1 VPATAN
7 IAAGGTTATVPVT
20 GVAAGSATIHASSL
34 PNIPDTT
41 ASVTVSAGAGPGTIT
56 LTNGTVGQKLEI
68 STTLTLSVP
77 AGSGPACLPQ
87 PQPCLS
93 ITLTSSDPSKLLIAG
108 HATDAGAASLVVP
121 VSQGTTQLTGIYVQA
136 LVSSGTAN
144 IVATAT
150 GYTSGT
156 ATFTLAPSGVVLIGP
171 NGIGSL
177 SASISQGLTASMTVS
192 AAQLDSSLNFVQM
205 GQLRG
210 SQSIS
215 VTVSSSNTSVGTISG
230 SPVTLNGGDTT
241 GAVTFHAALSGST
254 TVTAAPPSGF
264 STPAGGFNTVTF
276 SVTPAGLVAPTGVI
290 VGNLLETT
298 AQIALNGVAPGGGL
312 LVTLTTADASKLLLS
327 STGTD
332 AGSASITLTV
342 QAGQSHT
349 QQFFIYGIGSSGTA
363 TFTASAPGFG
373 SVPVTVTL
381 APSGSVIA
389 GPSGIG
395 VNFLTAT
402 NSASSTITVFS
413 AMLDAGLN
421 FVAVQAMA
429 GGSSMTVNVSSSNTS
444 VGTVTAST
452 VTVTGGNFSAA
463 TQFQPAAAGATSLSA
478 SASGFSTPAQ
488 GAALTVTVVVP
499 AFSLTDGITVGKGGE
514 ELGTVVIGQL
524 APAGGVTVTLTSN
537 NASQLL
543 LSATA
548 AAAGSTSITVTIP
561 AGSNNTS
568 FFIQV
573 TGSLGNVTYTAS
585 APGFANKTASITQ
598 VPSGTVIFSPA
609 GLSFFSTTVAGGPAA
624 FQVANAQLN
633 PADNSF
639 VAIEQVAGGSSVS
652 ATLNSSTAGV
662 ASVASPVTI
671 PGGSASATATVTPLS
686 AGSTDISVVGS
697 TATTKNN
704 VPVTVNP

>member
-1 VPATAN
+1 VFALPSAVFTNLTNLA
-7 IAAGGTTATVPVT
+7 VF
-20 GVAAGSATIHASSL
+20 GS
-34 PNIPDTT
+34 
-41 ASVTVSAGAGPGTIT
+41 GTIT
-56 LTNGTVGQKLEI
+56 LTNGTIGQNLEI
-68 STTLTLSVP
+68 TTTMTLSVP
-77 AGSGPACLPQ
+77 AGSGPACQPQ

-108 HATDAGAASLVVP
+108 HATDAGAPSLVVP

-171 NGIGSL
+171 NGIGAL

-192 AAQLDSSLNFVQM
+192 AAQLDSSLNFVQAQQVQ
-205 GQLRG
+205 GG
-210 SQSIS
+210 QSIS
-215 VTVSSSNTSVGTISG
+215 VTVSSSNTSVGTITG
-230 SPVTLNGGDTT
+230 SPVTLNGGDTNGT
-241 GAVTFHAALSGST
+241 VTFHAVLSGST

-349 QQFFIYGIGSSGTA
+349 QQFFVYGIGSSGTA

-373 SVPVTVTL
+373 SVTVTVTL

-444 VGTVTAST
+444 VGTVTASP
-452 VTVTGGNFSAA
+452 VTITGGNFSAA
-463 TQFQPAAAGATSLSA
+463 TQFHPAAAGATSLSA
-478 SASGFSTPAQ
+478 SASGFNTPAQ
-488 GAALTVTVVVP
+488 DAALTVTVVVP

-514 ELGTVVIGQL
+514 EQGTVVIGQL

-548 AAAGSTSITVTIP
+548 AAAGSGLITVTIP

-585 APGFANKTASITQ
+585 APGFANRTATITQ

-686 AGSTDISVVGS
+686 AGSTGISVVGT
-697 TATTKNN
+697 TATTKNT
-704 VPVTVNP
+704 VAVTVNP